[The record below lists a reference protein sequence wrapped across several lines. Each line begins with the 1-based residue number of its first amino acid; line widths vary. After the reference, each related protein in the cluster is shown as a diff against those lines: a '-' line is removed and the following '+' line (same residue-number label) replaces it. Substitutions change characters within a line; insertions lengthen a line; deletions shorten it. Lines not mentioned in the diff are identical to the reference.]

1 VTHKPRVQATV
12 TVPPTV
18 KVGEAFD
25 VVVNTPVAGW
35 LHNVSPCVA
44 GWTNVAAGIS
54 TIALTA
60 TCAGTVQLNVTDTA
74 GHVLGGPFTFT
85 AEELVP

>member
-1 VTHKPRVQATV
+1 MTHKPRVQATV
-12 TVPPTV
+12 SVPATV

-44 GWTNVAAGIS
+44 GWTNVAAGVS
-54 TIALTA
+54 PVALTA

-74 GHVLGGPFTFT
+74 GRVLGGPFTVE
-85 AEELVP
+85 AQP